1 MNNFQKRI
9 AKYNKARNW
18 DQFHNPKDLLL
29 GIVEEVG
36 ELRNIIKWEQH
47 PRKIHKIL
55 AKNKSEVQDNIGDL
69 YWFLAIIANHA
80 GIDIDEAIDEVIKSN
95 EKRFP
100 VDKSKSPTN
109 NQSLLNYSVKLSTNK
124 PHLKK

>member
-36 ELRNIIKWEQH
+36 ELRNIMKWEQH

>member
-36 ELRNIIKWEQH
+36 ELRNIMKWEQH

-109 NQSLLNYSVKLSTNK
+109 NQPLLNYSVKFSTNK

>member
-80 GIDIDEAIDEVIKSN
+80 GIDIDEAIDEVIKFN